1 MKIRARFESGEI
13 RDFEAT
19 NYKLDDEILIIDGNS
34 YDGVVEAFEIIEAVD
49 VFDLVDEIFK
59 IKDEAIQKGGY
70 TREMFDREEELL
82 MKYYNIRGIS

>member
-13 RDFEAT
+13 RDFEAI
-19 NYKLDDEILIIDGNS
+19 NYRLDDEVLTIDGNS